1 MISNAI
7 LLMLSAVVNA
17 LLLPLQVINIVVDFS
32 TANQIVYGFLSVIY
46 YLLPW
51 DLLSPIF
58 ILIFAIFS
66 FRIVVSVIMAI
77 WRLLPFT

>member
-7 LLMLSAVVNA
+7 LLILSAVVNA

>member
-66 FRIVVSVIMAI
+66 FRIVVAVIMAI
-77 WRLLPFT
+77 WRLLPFA